1 MRTANVR
8 ERIAF
13 AAILAVTIL
22 ASFRNKDAD
31 SDDRRPLPLLEG
43 INSQASTMLIS
54 YNLRNMVGRLT
65 RIQRASEDTY
75 TDVRIP
81 VYKNGRLVST
91 LVSGHAN
98 GEDSEIFSSF
108 EYTVNY
114 PMIEK
119 IRYYTQGRVQGYD
132 SLAYNAE
139 GRILAR
145 YFFSRK
151 TDNTFESHNY
161 QHYTWNS
168 EGNIIRL
175 DNYGYNCERNIFEL
189 GSSITYTYD
198 RNPNPQKQVTGLC
211 YITDIMPAFLSANNI
226 LTEEI
231 NYAGAAGRHLNTY
244 SYEYNAAQYPV
255 SITAHYGLDGL
266 SEITRMSYK

>member
-1 MRTANVR
+1 MRNSNFR
-8 ERIAF
+8 ERIAL
-13 AAILAVTIL
+13 AAMLAVTIL
-22 ASFRNKDAD
+22 ASFRSTDAD
-31 SDDRRPLPLLEG
+31 MKDRRPLPLLEG
-43 INSQASTMLIS
+43 VNSHASTMLIS
-54 YNLRNMVGRLT
+54 YNQRNMIGRLT
-65 RIQRASEDTY
+65 RIQRASEETY

-81 VYKNGRLVST
+81 VYKNGRLAST

-108 EYTVNY
+108 EYTLNY

-119 IRYYTQGRVQGYD
+119 IRYYTQGQVQGYD
-132 SLAYNAE
+132 SLVYNAE
-139 GRILAR
+139 GQIVAR

-151 TDNTFESHNY
+151 ADNTFENHNY

-175 DNYGYNCERNIFEL
+175 DNYGRNREGNSFEL
-189 GSSITYTYD
+189 GSSVTYTYD
-198 RNPNPQKQVTGLC
+198 RNPNPQKQVTDLC

-231 NYAGAAGRHLNTY
+231 NYAGAAGRHFNTY

-266 SEITRMSYK
+266 SETTQLSYK

>member
-1 MRTANVR
+1 MKTANFR

-13 AAILAVTIL
+13 AAMLAVTIL
-22 ASFRNKDAD
+22 ASFRNTDAD
-31 SDDRRPLPLLEG
+31 AHRPLPLLEG
-43 INSQASTMLIS
+43 INSHASTMLIS
-54 YNLRNMVGRLT
+54 YNQRNMIGRLT

-81 VYKNGRLVST
+81 VYQNGRLTST
-91 LVSGHAN
+91 LISGRSS

-114 PMIEK
+114 PLIAK
-119 IRYYTQGRVQGYD
+119 IRYYTQGQVQGYD

-139 GRILAR
+139 GQIVAR
-145 YFFSRK
+145 YFFSRNA
-151 TDNTFESHNY
+151 DNTFQSHNY
-161 QHYTWNS
+161 QHYTWNG
-168 EGNIIRL
+168 EGNITRL
-175 DNYGYNCERNIFEL
+175 ENYGRNREGNNFEL
-189 GSSITYTYD
+189 SSSVTYTYD

-231 NYAGAAGRHLNTY
+231 TYTGAAGKHRNTY

-266 SEITRMSYK
+266 SETTQLSYK